1 MLRPMILVVLAT
13 AASYPAGALI
23 GQPFL
28 VPFLNAA
35 PAWWLMA
42 GELRAGRVTNAIATM
57 LIWAAAMAVI
67 ATAWSALVAPES
79 PEDNH
84 VFLRSEYR
92 TEMLRWVRTGQGP
105 EGDPAVFVP
114 QHLASAAMFSLA
126 ALATGGA
133 LAMPMGAVLMNSMGD
148 YVGSMAHRSAHPAA
162 SIVLGWHPWAVI
174 RIIGFVII
182 GVVLSG
188 PVLARVWR
196 FPFSLRAQ
204 WGWLRIGAGL
214 LVLDIALK
222 WLLAPTW
229 GRFLRDIAGW

>member
-1 MLRPMILVVLAT
+1 MILVVLAT
-13 AASYPAGALI
+13 AASYLAGALI

-42 GELRAGRVTNAIATM
+42 GELRAGRVTNAITTM
-57 LIWAAAMAVI
+57 LIWAATMAVI
-67 ATAWSALVAPES
+67 ATAWSALVVPEY
-79 PEDNH
+79 PAHDH
-84 VFLRSEYR
+84 LFLRAEYR
-92 TEMLRWVRTGQGP
+92 TEMLRWVQTGQGS
-105 EGDPAVFVP
+105 ESEPAVFVP
-114 QHLASAAMFSLA
+114 QHLASAAVFSLA

-148 YVGSMAHRSAHPAA
+148 YVGSMAHLSAHPAS
-162 SIVLGWHPWAVI
+162 SISLGWHPWALI

-204 WGWLRIGAGL
+204 SGWLRIGAGL

-222 WLLAPTW
+222 WVLAPTW
-229 GRFLRDIAGW
+229 GRLLKGIAGW

>member
-1 MLRPMILVVLAT
+1 MTGLLIVAATVFSYALGWAIGIPVLVPILNTL
-13 AASYPAGALI
+13 ASYPFMVLALKR
-23 GQPFL
+23 GD
-28 VPFLNAA
+28 
-35 PAWWLMA
+35 
-42 GELRAGRVTNAIATM
+42 LRLAVGRM
-57 LIWAAAMAVI
+57 LIWALAMG
-67 ATAWSALVAPES
+67 ATATLLSYARPAQTGLL
-79 PEDNH
+79 
-84 VFLRSEYR
+84 FLRAQEYR
-92 TEMLRWVRTGQGP
+92 TEMFNWVLTGVGP
-105 EGDPAVFVP
+105 ESTPSQFIPHQIGHAGLF
-114 QHLASAAMFSLA
+114 AGA
-126 ALATGGA
+126 ALASGGA

-148 YVGSMAHRSAHPAA
+148 YVGSMAHVSAHPAA

-229 GRFLRDIAGW
+229 GRLLKGIAGW